1 SNKRIGTLESLWSK
15 EKKADEP
22 SNSTC
27 TTVDACIGI
36 ITESLT
42 ISDSSSDKQD
52 RIAANYNASSCDISI
67 SVDHPPV
74 RPVLSTYPVNNESRS
89 FQFQWYCNRPWL
101 EYSIKND
108 TAYCYYCRHF
118 GISIQTKRLQ
128 SDAFTTGF
136 NWSRGLAHPSLK
148 TWLRR

>member
-1 SNKRIGTLESLWSK
+1 
-15 EKKADEP
+15 
-22 SNSTC
+22 
-27 TTVDACIGI
+27 
-36 ITESLT
+36 
-42 ISDSSSDKQD
+42 
-52 RIAANYNASSCDISI
+52 
-67 SVDHPPV
+67 
-74 RPVLSTYPVNNESRS
+74 VNNESRS